1 MTDEDRTTV
10 ENFLAEH
17 LPGALPYF
25 RKNED
30 MDMASDDLARI
41 ILAALHREPKP
52 VVAYYVPG
60 EAGFYVAPTF
70 MGRRYIP
77 EKHREVAVRLVEEAE

>member
-1 MTDEDRTTV
+1 MIDEDRTTV

-17 LPGALPYF
+17 LPGGLQYF
-25 RKNED
+25 RKDED
-30 MDMASDDLARI
+30 MDIASDDLARI

-60 EAGFYVAPTF
+60 EGAFYVAPTF
-70 MGRRYIP
+70 MSRKYIP
-77 EKHREVAVRLVEEAE
+77 EKHRKVAVRLVEEAE